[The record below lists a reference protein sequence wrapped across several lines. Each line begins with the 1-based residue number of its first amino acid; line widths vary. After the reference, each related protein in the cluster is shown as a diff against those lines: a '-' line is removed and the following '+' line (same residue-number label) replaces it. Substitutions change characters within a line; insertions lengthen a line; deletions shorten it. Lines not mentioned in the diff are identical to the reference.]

1 MILSLTYEKKPLH
14 LKASPSICSLGLRCM
29 NLKSDTKL
37 KTCKM
42 LYFKTRDRYQV
53 YFSVFE
59 G

>member
-14 LKASPSICSLGLRCM
+14 LKVSPSICSLGLRCM

-37 KTCKM
+37 KT